1 MSSQLADP
9 TYQGDLGNGL
19 VRRWS
24 TAADLAKI
32 ADCLGTVFRPA
43 ADAPLNVRAADEV
56 RILSN
61 GAHPFMGPEDWA
73 IVEDTGL
80 PDSPVVACTCCWSHT
95 WSYGGIPFGVGQPEL
110 VATRPAYRKRGLV
123 RAVFEMAHA
132 RSTAKGELMQVIT
145 GIPYFYRQFG
155 YEYAIDLEGHRT
167 VVAADVPAAKED
179 EPELYSLRLATVADI
194 PHLQALYNQERGKSL
209 LWHET
214 DDAYWRAHLTS
225 WDDPAIQGKE
235 VTQIGMIGPLRMI
248 VDKDGAVC
256 GYIWL
261 AARRWSSGLRV
272 LALQLYPQVN
282 WPQVMPALLRAIR
295 AHGEQTP
302 AVRPD
307 AKPFREIVFV
317 LGRSHPAYTVLGEK
331 LAPRGEPPYAWYVRV
346 ADLPGFLRHVA
357 PVLEQ
362 RLANSIAAGH
372 TGELVIDF
380 YRGGLRLQFEQ
391 GKLAAAEPWQQPDY
405 GDDPPAGCPPL
416 VFLQLLLGHRSL
428 ADLRAIFPDVY
439 AEPEA
444 ALLIDI
450 LFPKRTSAMAWMS
463 YT

>member
-1 MSSQLADP
+1 MSSLLAAP
-9 TYQGDLGNGL
+9 TYVGDLGHGL
-19 VRRWS
+19 IRRWS
-24 TAADLAKI
+24 TAADQAKI
-32 ADCLGTVFRPA
+32 VDCLATVFRPS

-56 RILSN
+56 RILMG

-73 IVEDTGL
+73 IVEDASQ
-80 PDSPVVACTCCWSHT
+80 PERPVVACTCCWSHT

-132 RSTAKGELMQVIT
+132 RSAAKGELVQVIT

-155 YEYAIDLEGHRT
+155 YEYAMDLEGHRT
-167 VVAADVPAAKED
+167 VAAADVPARKED
-179 EPELYSLRLATVADI
+179 EPEPYSLRLATVADI
-194 PHLQALYNQERGKSL
+194 PHLDALYNQDRGKSL
-209 LWHET
+209 LWHKTNE
-214 DDAYWRAHLTS
+214 AYWRAHLAS

-235 VTQIGMIGPLRMI
+235 VTQIGLIGPLRMI
-248 VDKDGAVC
+248 VDVDGQVC
-256 GYIWL
+256 GYIWM
-261 AARRWSSGLRV
+261 AARRWSSALRV
-272 LALQLYPQVN
+272 LALQLYPHVN

-295 AHGEQTP
+295 AHGEQTL

-307 AKPFREIVFV
+307 AKPFSEIAFA

-346 ADLPGFLRHVA
+346 AEVPGFIRHIA

-362 RLANSIAAGH
+362 RLANSLATGH
-372 TGELVIDF
+372 SGELMIDL
-380 YRGGLRLQFEQ
+380 YRGGLRLQFEH
-391 GKLAAAEPWQQPDY
+391 GKLVAAEPWRAPDY

-416 VFLQLLLGHRSL
+416 VFLQLLFGYRSL
-428 ADLRAIFPDVY
+428 AELRAIFPDVY

-450 LFPKRTSAMAWMS
+450 LFPKQPSSVSWMS